1 MREFFCIVQDSSR
14 KGRVVRRK
22 VRDDARGGETGRGGQ
37 ASAVGGRVGRIKTA
51 VGMQISAKIDAVDTC
66 GGK

>member
-1 MREFFCIVQDSSR
+1 MVQDSSR

-22 VRDDARGGETGRGGQ
+22 VRDDARTGRGGQ

>member
-1 MREFFCIVQDSSR
+1 MREFFCMVQDSSR

-22 VRDDARGGETGRGGQ
+22 VRDDARGEMGRGGQ

>member
-1 MREFFCIVQDSSR
+1 MVQDSSR

-22 VRDDARGGETGRGGQ
+22 VRDDARGEMGRGGQ